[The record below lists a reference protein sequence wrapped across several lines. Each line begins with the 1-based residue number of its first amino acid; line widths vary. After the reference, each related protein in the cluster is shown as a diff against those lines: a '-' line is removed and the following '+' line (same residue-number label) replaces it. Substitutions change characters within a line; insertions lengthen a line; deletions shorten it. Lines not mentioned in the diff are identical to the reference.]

1 MSPRRAVRAEGKR
14 EVAADGPLGRSA
26 SGSAGSVDGVLRR
39 LLTLRWL
46 IGLLL
51 TLAATA
57 VMLMLGRWQLGRGEE
72 RNSLQNYAYA
82 VEWVLFAAFTVFC
95 FYKLARDADREG
107 DEDEEPVRDDVLVP
121 PPPPVEEPQ
130 DDELAAYNAYLARLH
145 EQSR

>member
-1 MSPRRAVRAEGKR
+1 MI
-14 EVAADGPLGRSA
+14 
-26 SGSAGSVDGVLRR
+26 VLRR

-46 IGLLL
+46 VGLLL
-51 TLAATA
+51 TLAASG

-95 FYKLARDADREG
+95 FYKLARDADRE
-107 DEDEEPVRDDVLVP
+107 DDDPEPARDDVVLP
-121 PPPPVEEPQ
+121 PPPPAEEPP